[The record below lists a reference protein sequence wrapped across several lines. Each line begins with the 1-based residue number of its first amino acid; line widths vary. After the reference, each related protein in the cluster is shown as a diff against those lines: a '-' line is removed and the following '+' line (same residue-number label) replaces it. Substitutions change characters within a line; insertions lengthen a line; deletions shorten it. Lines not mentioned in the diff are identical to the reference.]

1 MWGNEKSRVA
11 LIPAKHIKRM
21 PCLIFGAPGKEVNK
35 HKLLANERG
44 YRLPVVVS
52 DSAGC
57 MTLLS
62 GTAAFEAC
70 LEDNAAEIP
79 AVIIQ
84 VDSEAD
90 GLMFALRAAELDD
103 SPGAVAVSDAIIQ
116 LVDAYRIPRRQ
127 IADALGKS
135 PGWIARMESLGRR
148 LNAAVKQMVAD
159 GLVKPR
165 AAQEIS
171 RLPADVQAAFAISAR
186 DEYLNKENISYLVN
200 RYLNE
205 DTGED
210 ERARIIS
217 APRQSL
223 PNSAKRPGKTGADT
237 SLSARLTQA
246 VALCFDGAVRLK
258 RILDRSDI
266 SEAAVRL
273 TDILEL
279 DNELT
284 ALRGRLRKFLP
295 QGNKSQVAACM
306 TGLSDNDAGVDVY

>member
-1 MWGNEKSRVA
+1 MGNNEKSRVA
-11 LIPAKHIKRM
+11 FIPAKRVKRM
-21 PCLIFGAPGKEVNK
+21 PCLIFSAPGKEVDK

-57 MTLLS
+57 MTLLT
-62 GTAAFEAC
+62 GTAAFEAS

-79 AVIIQ
+79 AVIVQ

-90 GLMFALRAAELDD
+90 GLIFALRAADLDD
-103 SPGAVAVSDAIIQ
+103 SPGAVAISDAIVQ
-116 LVDAYRIPRRQ
+116 LVDAYCIPRRQ
-127 IADALGKS
+127 LAETLGKS

-148 LNAAVKQMVAD
+148 LNASVKQMVAD

-165 AAQEIS
+165 TAQEIS
-171 RLPADVQAAFAISAR
+171 RLPTEIQAAFAVSAH
-186 DEYLNKENISYLVN
+186 DEYLNKENVSYLVN

-217 APRQSL
+217 APRQLL
-223 PNSAKRPGKTGADT
+223 PPGTKRPGKTGVDT
-237 SLSARLTQA
+237 SLSARLAQA
-246 VALCFDGAVRLK
+246 AALCFDSAVRLK
-258 RILDRSDI
+258 RVLERADI

-273 TDILEL
+273 PDILAL
-279 DNELT
+279 DNELG
-284 ALRGRLRKFLP
+284 ALRGRLREVFALG
-295 QGNKSQVAACM
+295 QQITNKDMYDEAI
-306 TGLSDNDAGVDVY
+306 GK